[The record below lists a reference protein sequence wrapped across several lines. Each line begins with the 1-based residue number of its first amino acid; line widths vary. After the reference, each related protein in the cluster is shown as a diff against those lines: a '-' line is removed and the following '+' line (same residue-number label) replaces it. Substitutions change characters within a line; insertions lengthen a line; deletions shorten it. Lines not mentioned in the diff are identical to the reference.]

1 MSTSLLKELRFKIG
15 EQYELNEFYLKCL
28 ESTFSNGLEYENYE
42 YIKGDFKTLFGLK
55 LVSNIILRY
64 NGDLLSEIIY
74 KLDLKDFDNLVEK
87 LNYYLS
93 FDRKLDTGKVNLGQ
107 TITINSFQ
115 EFNLMLYVER
125 DLQLKVFKTLG

>member
-1 MSTSLLKELRFKIG
+1 M
-15 EQYELNEFYLKCL
+15 
-28 ESTFSNGLEYENYE
+28 
-42 YIKGDFKTLFGLK
+42 K